1 MSQSLRPAVVPV
13 FLVLCL
19 TFGGAS
25 AAGYFANMLLQL
37 LALMVIAWALIER
50 RATPVPRAG
59 RQLLGFAVAV
69 LALIIVQLIPVP
81 PSVWTNFPG
90 REEIVAGYRDL
101 GMSLPW
107 LPISTTPYL
116 TVASAL
122 WLLPALAV
130 LLATVRLG
138 AFRPAWIAWT
148 LMGVVAAGIAVGA
161 LQRAGSDTAYL
172 YEITNYGVATGFFS
186 NANHFGTLLV
196 VTIPFLAALYV
207 VGRGKGTRASRQASG
222 LMVIL
227 AGAIGLVV
235 VGIAINGSLAA
246 LGLTV
251 PVLAASGL
259 MVLSLKRR
267 IPIWSIIPVAALAVG
282 GLLLVFSGPLGNNLT
297 ANEARVS
304 PVSRYTSFT
313 TTIEAARDYFPFG
326 SGIGSFKTIYPMY
339 EEPTTLTT
347 TYVNHTHSDYLEL
360 ALETGLPGVLLI
372 GAFLLWWAW
381 RVVAVWRSEEEDQF
395 ARAATIASAAIL
407 AHSVV
412 DYPLRTAAIS
422 AVFVFCCALIAE
434 TRPWVRQRDRDR
446 SGEARHLTA
455 D

>member
-1 MSQSLRPAVVPV
+1 MITSLRLAVVPIL
-13 FLVLCL
+13 LVLCL

-25 AAGYFANMLLQL
+25 AAGYFSNMLLQL
-37 LALMVIAWALIER
+37 LALPIIAWALIEAR
-50 RATPVPRAG
+50 GTPLPRAG
-59 RQLLGFAVAV
+59 RQLLGFAVALLV
-69 LALIIVQLIPVP
+69 LIVLQIIPLP

-90 REEIVAGYRDL
+90 RGEIISGYQAL
-101 GMSLPW
+101 GMGLPW

-148 LMGVVAAGIAVGA
+148 LLGVVAAGTAMGA

-207 VGRGKGTRASRQASG
+207 VARGKSRRASRQASA

-227 AGAIGLVV
+227 AGAGVLVV
-235 VGIAINGSLAA
+235 VGVAINGSLAA
-246 LGLTV
+246 LGLSV
-251 PVLAASGL
+251 PVIAASGL

-267 IPIWSIIPVAALAVG
+267 LPIWSIIPIIAVAAG

-297 ANEARVS
+297 AADARIS
-304 PVSRYTSFT
+304 PVSRYTSFSN
-313 TTIEAARDYFPFG
+313 TIEAARDFFPLG

-339 EEPTTLTT
+339 EEPSTLTT

-360 ALETGLPGVLLI
+360 ALETGVPGLLLI
-372 GAFLLWWAW
+372 GLFLIWWAW
-381 RVVAVWRSEEEDQF
+381 RVVAVWRSEEEDHF

-422 AVFVFCCALIAE
+422 AVFAICCAMMAE
-434 TRPWVRQRDRDR
+434 TRPWVRIRDQDR
-446 SGEARHLTA
+446 ADKARHLSA